1 MRPYGFALWILIAL
15 VAASTGSAQQTP
27 APSAELDT
35 FMQQV
40 LARRDDNWKKVQQ
53 YILDE
58 QERIEFRGP
67 AEALLWGQKREYTW
81 YPRDGFFV
89 RSPVRF
95 NGVTIKESER
105 EKYEENFLRRVKNR
119 DERASATKP
128 RDRRDGRGA
137 VRSPEPHSADPRAAV
152 HLLCALPRS
161 SSSRADGTR
170 WSGARRSRR
179 CRSSKIEYYP
189 TKLFSDEPSTRAEA
203 RTNQVTGRKSKDDQY
218 GQAVQ
223 QMMNKVSLV
232 TLWVEPTH
240 KQIVKYT
247 FDNIGLDFLPA
258 AWLVRVTDL
267 RANMLM
273 SEVFAGVWLPR
284 RIDMA
289 GAFILAGGP
298 FSVMY
303 DIQYPAIAKRRLE
316 RSTSVRRAADVR
328 SVVVFVCGAGSHV
341 CLPVCPAGGDC
352 RHPGS
357 RQQHFSNRGSHC
369 CFGTHRGRAVL
380 RIVGADAE
388 ERLRKSG
395 RFHDVEVLKRFASI
409 SDLTQITVLIQIDD
423 GPVRIDPP
431 VPGVPGGLPSP
442 GRCRKRSA
450 ADR

>member
-1 MRPYGFALWILIAL
+1 MRPYGFSVWILIAL
-15 VAASTGSAQQTP
+15 SAASLGAARQA

-40 LARRDDNWKKVQQ
+40 LERRDDNWKKVQQ

-67 AEALLWGQKREYTW
+67 AEALLWGQKREYMW

-119 DERASATKP
+119 DERARKRNLETEGTVAAPSDLQSLIQQTREPEFISSAYFLEFKFEG
-128 RDRRDGRGA
+128 GRY
-137 VRSPEPHSADPRAAV
+137 
-152 HLLCALPRS
+152 ALVGRETIEKVPVL
-161 SSSRADGTR
+161 
-170 WSGARRSRR
+170 
-179 CRSSKIEYYP
+179 KIEYYP
-189 TKLFSDEPSTRAEA
+189 TRLFSDEPSTRAEA
-203 RTNQVTGRKSKDDQY
+203 RTNQVTGRKSEDDRY

-232 TLWVEPTH
+232 TLWVEPAQ

-247 FDNIGLDFLPA
+247 FDNVGLDFLPA

-298 FSVMY
+298 FSVTY
-303 DIQYPAIAKRRLE
+303 DIQYSGHREATTGTKYLGPK
-316 RSTSVRRAADVR
+316 
-328 SVVVFVCGAGSHV
+328 
-341 CLPVCPAGGDC
+341 
-352 RHPGS
+352 S
-357 RQQHFSNRGSHC
+357 R
-369 CFGTHRGRAVL
+369 
-380 RIVGADAE
+380 
-388 ERLRKSG
+388 
-395 RFHDVEVLKRFASI
+395 
-409 SDLTQITVLIQIDD
+409 
-423 GPVRIDPP
+423 
-431 VPGVPGGLPSP
+431 
-442 GRCRKRSA
+442 
-450 ADR
+450 